1 VHVIGIFATYH
12 RQCSDQLIGRI
23 IDKDVAQGATKRIF
37 DPAGFIR
44 QGGLCVAQPIRTRQV
59 SLRYLASPD
68 WLHGVAPSS
77 NATQRRDTSLLSVVR
92 DILYSA

>member
-12 RQCSDQLIGRI
+12 RQCSGQLIGRI

-44 QGGLCVAQPIRTRQV
+44 QGGVRA
-59 SLRYLASPD
+59 SLSQSALARFRLD
-68 WLHGVAPSS
+68 
-77 NATQRRDTSLLSVVR
+77 TQRLLIGCTVLHQAATR
-92 DILYSA
+92 HSAVTLSRVLNGKMIVF

>member
-37 DPAGFIR
+37 NPAGFIR
-44 QGGLCVAQPIRTRQV
+44 QGRVYA
-59 SLRYLASPD
+59 SLSQAALARFC
-68 WLHGVAPSS
+68 L
-77 NATQRRDTSLLSVVR
+77 DT
-92 DILYSA
+92 